1 MDLKTNVNKQNRIA
15 IIGPIII
22 DSKSSGGEGEK
33 LYQKLKEE
41 GYTVY
46 KRSIH
51 RGKFQRMINTLWF
64 LLTKSKEYDTVI
76 LLLFSGKAFILEYI
90 SAILAKFLNKKIIGV
105 LHGGAF
111 HQFYTNFPNFSDY
124 LFEKCDAVY
133 TPSVFLKNYFLARG
147 TVVQYLPN
155 FIPLEQFKN
164 PEKKR
169 VFQKRLLWV
178 RGFHDIYNP
187 EMAIKTMAELLKKHP
202 DAKLTMIGPDK
213 GTMES
218 CKELSN
224 TLKVSNNISFIG
236 FVPNNELISYFQ
248 NADIYI
254 NTTRYESFGV
264 ALMEA
269 AGTALPIVS
278 TNVGEIPL
286 LWDNNSN
293 ILLCEDGDFVKMS
306 EHLCTLIEN
315 DELRDRVAENGQKLT
330 QQFTWSQIGPEWHS
344 ILQNII

>member
-1 MDLKTNVNKQNRIA
+1 MDSKTNTNKKNRIA
-15 IIGPIII
+15 LIGPIII

-33 LYQKLKEE
+33 LYQKFKEE

-46 KRSIH
+46 RRSIH
-51 RGKFQRMINTLWF
+51 RGRLQRTINILWF
-64 LLTKSKEYDTVI
+64 LLAKSKEYDTVI
-76 LLLFSGKAFILEYI
+76 LLLFSGKAVILEYI
-90 SAILAKFLNKKIIGV
+90 SATLAKFLNKKVIGV

-111 HQFYTNFPNFSDY
+111 HQFYTSFPNFHIY
-124 LFEKCDAVY
+124 LFGKCDAVF
-133 TPSVFLKNYFLARG
+133 TPSVFLKNFFLARG
-147 TVVQYLPN
+147 TVVQYIPN
-155 FIPLEQFKN
+155 FVPLEQFKI
-164 PEKKR
+164 PEKRR

-213 GTMES
+213 GTMGS

-224 TLKVSNNISFIG
+224 TLHVSNNISFIG

-278 TNVGEIPL
+278 TDVGEIPL
-286 LWDNNSN
+286 LWHNNSN
-293 ILLCEDGDFVKMS
+293 ILLCEDGDFIKMS
-306 EHLCTLIEN
+306 EQLCILIEN
-315 DELRDRVAENGQKLT
+315 DELREKIAKNAQKLT
-330 QQFTWSQIGPEWHS
+330 QKFTWSQIGPKWHT
-344 ILQNII
+344 ILQNIN

>member
-1 MDLKTNVNKQNRIA
+1 MYSKTNTEKKNRIA

-22 DSKSSGGEGEK
+22 DNKSSGGEGEK
-33 LYQKLKEE
+33 LYQKLNAD

-51 RGKFQRMINTLWF
+51 RGKFKRMINTLWF
-64 LLTKSKEYDTVI
+64 LLMKSKEYDTVI

-90 SAILAKFLNKKIIGV
+90 SAILAKLLNKKIIGV

-111 HQFYTNFPNFSDY
+111 HQFYTSFPSFSDY

-133 TPSVFLKNYFLARG
+133 TPSIFLKNYFLARG

-155 FIPLEQFKN
+155 FIPLEEFKQ
-164 PEKKR
+164 PETKR
-169 VFQKRLLWV
+169 IFQKRILWV

-187 EMAIKTMAELLKKHP
+187 EMAIRVMAELIKTHP
-202 DAKLTMIGPDK
+202 DAKLVMIGPDK
-213 GTMES
+213 GTMEK
-218 CKELSN
+218 CKDLAN
-224 TLKVSNNISFIG
+224 NLHVKNNISFLG
-236 FVPNNELISYFQ
+236 FIPNHELINHFQ
-248 NADIYI
+248 QADIYI

-286 LWDNNSN
+286 LWKNNIN
-293 ILLCEDGDFVKMS
+293 ILLCEDGDYIEMS
-306 EHLCTLIEN
+306 KNIYTLFEN
-315 DELRDRVAENGQKLT
+315 ASLRNQIAENGYQLT
-330 QQFTWSQIGPEWHS
+330 QNYTWESIGPKWHS
-344 ILQNII
+344 ILQNLK